1 MLDWSRIDE
10 LRDEIGAGDFGDV
23 VELFLQEVEEVIS
36 RLSTSPDH
44 GQLEQDLHFLKGS
57 ALNLGFSSFSR
68 LCQEGERLS
77 GAGQTDLVNIAA
89 IVEEYERSRDR
100 FLAELAARYAA

>member
-10 LRDEIGAGDFGDV
+10 LRDEIGAEDFGDV
-23 VELFLQEVEEVIS
+23 VELFLEEVEEVIS
-36 RLSTSPDH
+36 RLRTNPDRE
-44 GQLEQDLHFLKGS
+44 QLEQDLHFLKGS
-57 ALNLGFSSFSR
+57 ALNLGFSSFSI

-77 GAGQTDLVNIAA
+77 CAGQPDLVDIAA

-100 FLAELAARYAA
+100 FLAELPARHAA